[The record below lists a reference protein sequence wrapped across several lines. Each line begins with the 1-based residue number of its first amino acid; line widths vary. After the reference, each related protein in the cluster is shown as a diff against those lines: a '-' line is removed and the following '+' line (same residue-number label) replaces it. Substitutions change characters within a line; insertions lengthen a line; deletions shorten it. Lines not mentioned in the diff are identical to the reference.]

1 MKGNQGLE
9 ALATLCGGASKAAF
23 NETSTSNEN
32 FNQPAQN
39 IQNQNNGNS
48 NQSRQLEHFANP
60 PVAMGFVHNLSESNT
75 SNNQQTQALNNV
87 NPQFASLLNAGLS
100 QQNLV
105 NSMASSSNE
114 GALQQMLY
122 LKLLQNQAASANAAS
137 FLNVQTPAASGV
149 NNSFLDQNAAL
160 AMVLALQQQEA
171 AAVSNQI
178 QSQQFQK
185 QEQQQQPQQQQHS
198 QFHQIIPP
206 PPSQNNKSNSTN
218 NASISQSNSFPAPLP
233 KTKTDTSSGNVPG
246 SPANSFSHQPILMRN
261 THSVDGDSI
270 LSSNQPQQEE
280 NIDEVMSNGAYS
292 EDKKLL
298 KRAANRRSAQL
309 SRKRKKQFIECLR
322 DENAEL
328 RRMEL
333 ILRSIPDLVISFD
346 SSGKIGFVSQSVNKF
361 LEFMPEE
368 LEGKSFWERL
378 CEDSVR
384 LLKAAF
390 MDALAARENNSTSTP
405 LGKGIWELRLQDKN
419 GDHILVTLNGVV
431 HFTGDA
437 PECVCSMRLR
447 GKSSDRNKND
457 ETQNQTDVITTSL
470 KPRVLPHQSVFKNG
484 VAVKLKINSGRR
496 NAAQI
501 SDVESTSTS
510 D

>member
-100 QQNLV
+100 QQNLA

-171 AAVSNQI
+171 AAGKLQDGT
-178 QSQQFQK
+178 K
-185 QEQQQQPQQQQHS
+185 QR
-198 QFHQIIPP
+198 FVII
-206 PPSQNNKSNSTN
+206 T
-218 NASISQSNSFPAPLP
+218 LG
-233 KTKTDTSSGNVPG
+233 D
-246 SPANSFSHQPILMRN
+246 
-261 THSVDGDSI
+261 VDD
-270 LSSNQPQQEE
+270 
-280 NIDEVMSNGAYS
+280 
-292 EDKKLL
+292 
-298 KRAANRRSAQL
+298 
-309 SRKRKKQFIECLR
+309 
-322 DENAEL
+322 
-328 RRMEL
+328 
-333 ILRSIPDLVISFD
+333 VISV
-346 SSGKIGFVSQSVNKF
+346 FVFFCSCSV
-361 LEFMPEE
+361 
-368 LEGKSFWERL
+368 SF
-378 CEDSVR
+378 
-384 LLKAAF
+384 
-390 MDALAARENNSTSTP
+390 
-405 LGKGIWELRLQDKN
+405 
-419 GDHILVTLNGVV
+419 
-431 HFTGDA
+431 
-437 PECVCSMRLR
+437 
-447 GKSSDRNKND
+447 
-457 ETQNQTDVITTSL
+457 
-470 KPRVLPHQSVFKNG
+470 
-484 VAVKLKINSGRR
+484 
-496 NAAQI
+496 
-501 SDVESTSTS
+501 
-510 D
+510 